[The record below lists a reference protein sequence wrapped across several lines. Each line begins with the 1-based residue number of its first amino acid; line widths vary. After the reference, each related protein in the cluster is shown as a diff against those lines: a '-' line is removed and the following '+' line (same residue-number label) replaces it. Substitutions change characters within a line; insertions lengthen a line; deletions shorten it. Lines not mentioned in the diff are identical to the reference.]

1 MTNPLS
7 SDSAEPQPIPPAE
20 SVAPS
25 AISQTTPTE
34 LPITNYRSL
43 TVVIET
49 ILLIAIIAA
58 GAYLRFVGLDW
69 DTNQHLHPDERF
81 LTMVSS
87 SISSVKSVGDYFDT
101 KK

>member
-1 MTNPLS
+1 MTETILP
-7 SDSAEPQPIPPAE
+7 SDSSAPQE
-20 SVAPS
+20 SDQLSVISDQPSDVSAQPS
-25 AISQTTPTE
+25 AVSESPREASNLQ
-34 LPITNYRSL
+34 SL

-69 DTNQHLHPDERF
+69 DSGQHLHPDERF

-87 SISSVKSVGDYFDT
+87 SISSVKSV
-101 KK
+101 